1 MFRWDEYSV
10 GERLGPVGQSFLPL
24 LCFSNFIVGGSC
36 FGPVLFFVVGEP
48 LPVSGLPSQCVTFF

>member
-10 GERLGPVGQSFLPL
+10 GERLGPVGQSFLLL

-48 LPVSGLPSQCVTFF
+48 